1 MSEQGDLKTRKRARV
16 TADLR
21 PLRTAPFRR
30 LWAST
35 AVTAIASQLTAV
47 AVPVQVYDI
56 TGSSAYV
63 GYASLAGLAPM
74 VAAAL
79 WGGAIADAV
88 DRRRML
94 LVTSTGIALTS
105 ALLWAQAAAGLESV
119 AVLLVLIAVQQAL
132 FGANSAVSGAVTPRL
147 ISSDLLPAANS
158 LQSTVVWFGGIAGPL
173 LAGVLIPLTGIGTLY
188 LADAIALCL
197 TVWAVWRLPSLPPLP
212 SQDGARGKPAG
223 ASMVRRIGA
232 GLVYLTRRRIL
243 LVAYLADFAALFLG
257 MPAALFPQIAQ
268 ETFGDPPGG
277 GFAIGVLYAAMSVGA
292 LAVGLFSGLLT
303 RARRHGMMVVAAVCA
318 WGLAIAA
325 FGLVRNLWTA
335 AFLLA
340 LSGSALMVLGMFRK
354 TILQA
359 AATDGMRGRL
369 QGVDTVVAAGGPR
382 LAGLAHGTAGAA
394 FGTAWAVSGGG
405 ILVVVTM
412 LAVALAFP
420 SFCRY
425 RGPEA
430 ATDAAAPAPE
440 RPTRDPAPADTD

>member
-1 MSEQGDLKTRKRARV
+1 MTRVDRPKRERSRV

-35 AVTAIASQLTAV
+35 TVTAVASQLTAV

-63 GYASLAGLAPM
+63 GYASLAGLLPM

-94 LVTSTGIALTS
+94 LVTSTGIVLTS
-105 ALLWAQAAAGLESV
+105 ALLWAQAAAGLGSV
-119 AVLLVLIAVQQAL
+119 AVLLALIAVQQAL

-147 ISSDLLPAANS
+147 IAADLLPAANA
-158 LQSTVVWFGGIAGPL
+158 LQSTAMYVGGIAGPL
-173 LAGVLIPLTGIGTLY
+173 LAGAMIPLTGLGTLY
-188 LADAIALCL
+188 MVDAIALCL
-197 TVWAVWRLPSLPPLP
+197 TVWAVWRLPSLPPRNA
-212 SQDGARGKPAG
+212 ARGG
-223 ASMVRRIGA
+223 SGFRRIGE
-232 GLVYLTRRRIL
+232 GLAYLTRRRIM
-243 LVAYLADFAALFLG
+243 LVAYLADFVALFFG

-277 GFAIGVLYAAMSVGA
+277 GFAIGVLYAAMSLGA

-303 RARRHGMMVVAAVCA
+303 RARRHGAMVVAAVCA

-325 FGLVRNLWTA
+325 FGLARHLWTA
-335 AFLLA
+335 ALFLA

-354 TILQA
+354 SILQA

-394 FGTAWAVSGGG
+394 LGAGWAVTGGG
-405 ILVVVTM
+405 VLVVVTM
-412 LAVALAFP
+412 LAVAAAFP
-420 SFCRY
+420 SFRRY
-425 RGPEA
+425 RGPAPRTERGGTPERTSRQEA
-430 ATDAAAPAPE
+430 AVDAV
-440 RPTRDPAPADTD
+440 DAD

>member
-1 MSEQGDLKTRKRARV
+1 MAGKRARV

-21 PLRTAPFRR
+21 PLQTAPFRR

-35 AVTAIASQLTAV
+35 TVTAVASQLTAV
-47 AVPVQVYDI
+47 AVPVQVYDL

-63 GYASLAGLAPM
+63 GYASLAGLVPM

-79 WGGAIADAV
+79 WGGAVADAV

-94 LVTSTGIALTS
+94 LVTSSGIALTS

-147 ISSDLLPAANS
+147 ITADLLPAANA
-158 LQSTVVWFGGIAGPL
+158 LQSSVMWFGGIAGPL
-173 LAGVLIPLTGIGTLY
+173 LAGALIPLTGLGTLY
-188 LADAIALCL
+188 LVDAIALCL
-197 TVWAVWRLPSLPPLP
+197 TVWAVWRLPPLPPAP
-212 SQDGARGKPAG
+212 SQDGVPGTPGG
-223 ASMVRRIGA
+223 ASVVRRIGA
-232 GLVYLTRRRIL
+232 GLVHLTRHRIL
-243 LVAYLADFAALFLG
+243 LAAYLADFIALFLG
-257 MPAALFPQIAQ
+257 MPAALFPQIAH

-292 LAVGLFSGLLT
+292 LAVGLCSGLLT
-303 RARRHGMMVVAAVCA
+303 RTRRHGAMVVAAVCA

-325 FGLVRNLWTA
+325 FGLAERLWTA
-335 AFLLA
+335 AFFLA

-354 TILQA
+354 TILQTA
-359 AATDGMRGRL
+359 AVDGMRGRL

-382 LAGLAHGTAGAA
+382 LAGLVHGTAGAA
-394 FGTAWAVSGGG
+394 VGATWAVTGGG

-412 LAVALAFP
+412 LAVALTFP
-420 SFCRY
+420 SFRRY

-430 ATDAAAPAPE
+430 SEDAATAIAPAS
-440 RPTRDPAPADTD
+440 DSPARVPPRADAD